1 MAFSWWVTHDNTTVG
16 PLLTTYLFFGNRPAA
31 FMGKIQRAG
40 MSVLSGPVVHGK
52 QQCSI
57 SIRDPFNQEP
67 ERKKPALLDMA
78 SSSISETPSPSSDW
92 CIPWVRDCQWLS
104 NWNILVNFDQKQSE
118 IFQMY
123 STLYYEHNPVD
134 FWVKLLWGIREV
146 SRWQTCRRNLNGAA
160 WDWCGQKV
168 RPMCQVNDNSH
179 HMILPQVQVTCQR
192 WISLWAYLWEAAQL
206 VACYSHFRRSDSVG
220 TVHDAWRLPV
230 SRILFTYLNTLGI

>member
-104 NWNILVNFDQKQSE
+104 NWNILVNFDLNNLKFFKCTLLYIMNIIQLIFESNCFEGSE
-118 IFQMY
+118 P
-123 STLYYEHNPVD
+123 LA
-134 FWVKLLWGIREV
+134 
-146 SRWQTCRRNLNGAA
+146 NLPSEFE
-160 WDWCGQKV
+160 WCG
-168 RPMCQVNDNSH
+168 
-179 HMILPQVQVTCQR
+179 
-192 WISLWAYLWEAAQL
+192 
-206 VACYSHFRRSDSVG
+206 VG
-220 TVHDAWRLPV
+220 LMRTESPANV
-230 SRILFTYLNTLGI
+230 SSQW